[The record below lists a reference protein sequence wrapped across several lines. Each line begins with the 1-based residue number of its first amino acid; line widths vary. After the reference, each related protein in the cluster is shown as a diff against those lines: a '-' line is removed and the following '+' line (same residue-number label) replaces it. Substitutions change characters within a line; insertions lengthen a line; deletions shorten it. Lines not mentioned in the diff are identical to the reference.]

1 MRSYA
6 DRKDRKPPPPLD
18 AAALERLAL
27 RYVERFATTR
37 GKLGDYLRR
46 KLRER
51 GQSENIDPASIDTL
65 VEKFAQ
71 IGYVDDAA
79 WAGSKAGSLTR
90 RGYGPR
96 RVGDALRAAGIDP
109 ELANAVAPDEDEAW
123 TAADTYAR
131 KRKIGAY
138 GEGEADR
145 DTKRKQLAAMIR
157 AGHGFDVARR
167 LVEAKASDHGLD

>member
-1 MRSYA
+1 MRPQAS
-6 DRKDRKPPPPLD
+6 RKDRKPPPPLD

-37 GKLGDYLRR
+37 GKLTDYLRR

-51 GQSENIDPASIDTL
+51 GQTENFDPASIEAL

-79 WAGSKAGSLTR
+79 WAGSKADSLTR

-109 ELANAVAPDEDEAW
+109 DLASAVAPDEDEAI
-123 TAADTYAR
+123 AAAETYAR
-131 KRKIGAY
+131 RRKIGAY
-138 GEGEADR
+138 GDGEADR
-145 DTKRKQLAAMIR
+145 DTRRKQLAAMIR
-157 AGHGFDVARR
+157 AGHGYDVARR
-167 LVEAKASDHGLD
+167 LVEASRS